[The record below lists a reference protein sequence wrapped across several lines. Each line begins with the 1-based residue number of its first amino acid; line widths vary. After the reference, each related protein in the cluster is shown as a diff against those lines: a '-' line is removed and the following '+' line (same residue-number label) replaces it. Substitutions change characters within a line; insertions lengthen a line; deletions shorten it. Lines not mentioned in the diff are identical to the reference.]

1 MEEKK
6 MRVRKKMATRM
17 MALAMAVCMTVLAVV
32 TNRLPV
38 YAEGGPVL
46 RLHYHRDDGD
56 YAPWRVWFWEEG
68 KEGGDY
74 YFEEEDGDMV
84 ATLDVTPGTTSV
96 GFIVRTEDWA
106 KDYDADQ
113 YIDISEVVSGTVDVY
128 VESGV
133 EGYTK
138 EYGDDTVTG
147 TKLKNAKYN
156 GDGTISVTMTGELT
170 GDLAGVFAVSGKSG
184 DVAVS
189 DVTYADNFVYTVT
202 LAEEL
207 ISTKSYSITYDG
219 TAYEITMPNIYST
232 EEFESAYTYEGDDL
246 GATWTAEK
254 TTFRVWA
261 PTADELVLNLYE
273 SGNSSKSDKI
283 ESIAM
288 TPDVNGTWVA
298 EKEGDLNGTYYT
310 YSVTIDGTTQ
320 EACDPYARTTG
331 VNGKRAMVIDLDSTD
346 PEGWDEDTNPHAGE
360 SINDAVIYEG
370 HIRDLTVDS
379 DSGITNAGKYLGL
392 TETGT
397 TTSSG
402 IATGLDHIKE
412 LGVTHLH
419 ILPMYDFGSVDETYT
434 YANLYNWGYDP
445 VNYNVPEGS
454 YSTDPYNGEV
464 RVSEVKQMVKGLHDN
479 GISVVMDVV
488 YNHVYSASDFCFNK
502 LVPGYFSRVNSDGSY
517 SNGSGCGNDT
527 ASERSMV
534 KKYIVESVNYW
545 ADEYHIDGFRF
556 DLVGLLDVDT
566 INEIV
571 ETVHETHPDVIFY
584 GEGWTLS
591 TNVTKVGV
599 TLATQTNS
607 SETPDFAYFNDTI
620 RDGLKGNVFNETAT
634 GFVSG
639 ATGLETSINNCFLGN
654 DSWCSSPSQT
664 INYVSCHDNNT
675 LFDRLQLSRSDA
687 EFSDLVKMNNLA
699 AAIYLTAEGVPFMQA
714 GEEMLRSKPNGDG
727 TFNSNSYNAGDTVN
741 AIDWSTL
748 EDSAYAAVF
757 DYYKG
762 LIAFRKAHAALRL
775 STAEDVASYVTTL
788 AGLDDQVVGYEIAG
802 GMDGESAEAIYLVF
816 NASEEDKTITL
827 PDGDWNV
834 YINSEK
840 AGTTPLATV
849 SGETTV
855 GAISA
860 LVLVKETGVTVSA
873 EDTAAGDTATDAAS
887 ADNAGTDAAGD
898 AAAADTSATESTGTN
913 AGVIVIICI
922 AAVAVVAAAVF
933 GVRAS
938 KKKQQEK

>member
-1 MEEKK
+1 MKK
-6 MRVRKKMATRM
+6 RIFAF
-17 MALAMAVCMTVLAVV
+17 AMACCMLFLAIAC
-32 TNRLPV
+32 NQLPV
-38 YAEGGPVL
+38 YADGGTVL
-46 RLHYHRDDGD
+46 KLHYHREDGD

-74 YFEEEDGDMV
+74 YFEEEDGEMV
-84 ATLDVTPGTTSV
+84 ATMEVTPGTTSV
-96 GFIVRTEDWA
+96 GFIIRTEDWS

-128 VESGV
+128 VESGT

-138 EYGDDTVTG
+138 EYASDIVTG

-156 GDGTISVTMTGELT
+156 GDGTVSVTMTGELS
-170 GDLAGVFAVSGKSG
+170 GDLADVFAVFGKDSE
-184 DVAVS
+184 VAVS
-189 DVTYADNFVYTVT
+189 DVSYAGDFVYTVT
-202 LAEEL
+202 LADEL
-207 ISTKSYSITYDG
+207 NSARSYSITYDG
-219 TAYEITMPNIYST
+219 TAYEITMPNVYST
-232 EEFESAYTYEGDDL
+232 EEFENAYTYEGTDL
-246 GATWTAEK
+246 GATWTKEK
-254 TTFRVWA
+254 TSFRVWA
-261 PTADELVLNLYE
+261 PTADALVLNLYE
-273 SGNSSKSDKI
+273 SGNSYKNDLI
-283 ESIAM
+283 ESIPM
-288 TPDVNGTWVA
+288 TADVNGTWVA

-346 PEGWDEDTNPHAGE
+346 PEGWEDDVNPHAGE
-360 SINDAVIYEG
+360 SINDAVIYEA
-370 HIRDLTVDS
+370 HIRDLTVDG
-379 DSGITNAGKYLGL
+379 DSGIENAGKYLGL
-392 TETGT
+392 IETGT
-397 TTSSG
+397 TTESG

-584 GEGWTLS
+584 GEGWSLGTD
-591 TNVTKVGV
+591 VTKAGV

-607 SETPDFAYFNDTI
+607 SKTPDFAYFNDTI
-620 RDGLKGNVFNETAT
+620 RDALKGNVFDETAT

-639 ATGLETSINNCFLGN
+639 ATGLETSISKCFLGN
-654 DSWCSSPSQT
+654 DTWCKSPSQT
-664 INYVSCHDNNT
+664 INYASCHDNNT
-675 LFDRLQLSRSDA
+675 LFDRLQLSRPDA
-687 EFSDLVKMNNLA
+687 DFADLVKMNNLA

-714 GEEMLRSKPNGDG
+714 GEEMLRSKQNGDG
-727 TFNSNSYNAGDTVN
+727 TYNSNSYNAGDTVN
-741 AIDWSTL
+741 AIDYSSL
-748 EDSAYAAVF
+748 DDASYAAVF

-775 STAEDVASYVTTL
+775 STAEDVAAHVTTL
-788 AGLDDQVVGYEIAG
+788 GNLDAQMVGYEITG
-802 GMDGESAEAIYLVF
+802 GMEGESAEEIYLVF
-816 NASEEDKTITL
+816 NANAEDKTITL

-840 AGTTPLATV
+840 AGTTPLETI
-849 SGETTV
+849 SGEATV
-855 GAISA
+855 GAVSA
-860 LVLVKETGVTVSA
+860 LVLVKETGVTASVDASETSVTETGSTGEA
-873 EDTAAGDTATDAAS
+873 ASDTASSPQAA
-887 ADNAGTDAAGD
+887 
-898 AAAADTSATESTGTN
+898 
-913 AGVIVIICI
+913 VIVLICI
-922 AAVAVVAAAVF
+922 AAVAVLVAAVF

-938 KKKQQEK
+938 KKKR

>member
-1 MEEKK
+1 
-6 MRVRKKMATRM
+6 MRKRIFAF
-17 MALAMAVCMTVLAVV
+17 AMACCMLFLA
-32 TNRLPV
+32 TACNCRLPV
-38 YAEGGPVL
+38 YADGGTVI

-56 YAPWRVWFWEEG
+56 YDPWRVWFWEEG

-74 YFEEEDGDMV
+74 YFEEEDGEMV
-84 ATLDVTPGTTSV
+84 ATMEVTAGTTSV

-106 KDYDADQ
+106 KDFDGDQ
-113 YIDISEVVSGTVDVY
+113 YIDISEVVSGTVEVY
-128 VESGV
+128 VESGAP
-133 EGYTK
+133 GFTK
-138 EYGDDTVTG
+138 EYAADTVTG
-147 TKLKNAKYN
+147 TKLKSAAYN
-156 GDGTISVTMTGELT
+156 GDGTVSVTMTGELS
-170 GDLAGVFAVSGKSG
+170 GDLASVFVVSGKDG
-184 DVAVS
+184 EVAISDVS
-189 DVTYADNFVYTVT
+189 DAGDFVYTVT

-207 ISTKSYSITYDG
+207 NSARSYSITYDG
-219 TAYEITMPNIYST
+219 TAYDITMPNVYST
-232 EEFESAYTYEGDDL
+232 EEFENAYTYEGTDL

-261 PTADELVLNLYE
+261 PTADEVVLNLYE
-273 SGNSSKSDKI
+273 SGNYNESDLI
-283 ESIAM
+283 ESIPM
-288 TPDVNGTWVA
+288 TADESGTWVA

-310 YSVTIDGTTQ
+310 YSATIDGTTR

-331 VNGKRAMVIDLDSTD
+331 VNGERAMVIDLDSTD
-346 PEGWDEDTNPHAGE
+346 PEGWENDTNPHAGE

-370 HIRDLTVDS
+370 HIRDLTVS
-379 DSGITNAGKYLGL
+379 ADSGIENAGKYLGL

-397 TTSSG
+397 TTESG
-402 IATGLDHIKE
+402 VATGLDHIKE

-419 ILPMYDFGSVDETYT
+419 ILPMYDFGSVDETST
-434 YANLYNWGYDP
+434 DANLYNWGYDP

-502 LVPGYFSRVNSDGSY
+502 LVPGYFSRVNSDGTY

-584 GEGWTLS
+584 GEGWSLS
-591 TNVTKVGV
+591 TDVTKAGV

-607 SETPDFAYFNDTI
+607 SKTPDFAYFNDTI
-620 RDGLKGNVFNETAT
+620 RDGLKGNVFDETAT

-639 ATGLETSINNCFLGN
+639 ATGLEASISKCFLGN
-654 DSWCSSPSQT
+654 DTWCKSPSQT

-675 LFDRLQLSRSDA
+675 LFDRLQLSRPDA
-687 EFSDLVKMNNLA
+687 EFADLVKMNNLA

-727 TFNSNSYNAGDTVN
+727 TYNSNSYNAGDTVN
-741 AIDWSTL
+741 AINYSSL
-748 EDSAYAAVF
+748 EDASYAAVF
-757 DYYKG
+757 EYYKG

-775 STAEDVASYVTTL
+775 STAEDVAAHVTTL
-788 AGLDDQVVGYEIAG
+788 DNLDAQMVGYEITG
-802 GMDGESAEAIYLVF
+802 GMDGESAEEIYLVF
-816 NASEEDKTITL
+816 NANAEDKTITL

-840 AGTTPLATV
+840 AGTTPLETV
-849 SGETTV
+849 SGEAIV

-873 EDTAAGDTATDAAS
+873 DA
-887 ADNAGTDAAGD
+887 
-898 AAAADTSATESTGTN
+898 SATETGSTGET
-913 AGVIVIICI
+913 ASDSAKTSQPAAIAIICI
-922 AAVAVVAAAVF
+922 AAVGAIVAAVF

-938 KKKQQEK
+938 KKKK

>member
-1 MEEKK
+1 MLF
-6 MRVRKKMATRM
+6 
-17 MALAMAVCMTVLAVV
+17 LAIAC
-32 TNRLPV
+32 NCRLPV
-38 YAEGGPVL
+38 YADGGTVI

-56 YAPWRVWFWEEG
+56 YDPWRVWFWEEG

-74 YFEEEDGDMV
+74 YFEEEDGEMV
-84 ATLDVTPGTTSV
+84 ATMDVTPGTTSV

-106 KDYDADQ
+106 KDFDGDQ
-113 YIDISEVVSGTVDVY
+113 YIDISEVVSGTVEVY
-128 VESGV
+128 VESGAP
-133 EGYTK
+133 GFTK
-138 EYGDDTVTG
+138 EYAADIVTG
-147 TKLKNAKYN
+147 TKLKSAAYN
-156 GDGTISVTMTGELT
+156 GDGTVSVTMTGELS
-170 GDLAGVFAVSGKSG
+170 GDLASVFAVSGKDGELAIS
-184 DVAVS
+184 DVS
-189 DVTYADNFVYTVT
+189 DAGDFVYTVT

-207 ISTKSYSITYDG
+207 NSARSYSITYDG
-219 TAYEITMPNIYST
+219 TAYDITMPNVYST
-232 EEFESAYTYEGDDL
+232 EEFENAYTYEGTDL

-261 PTADELVLNLYE
+261 PTADEVVLNLYE
-273 SGNSSKSDKI
+273 SGNSSENDLI
-283 ESIAM
+283 ESIPM
-288 TPDVNGTWVA
+288 TADESGTWVA

-310 YSVTIDGTTQ
+310 YSATIDGTTR

-331 VNGKRAMVIDLDSTD
+331 VNGERAMVIDLDSTD
-346 PEGWDEDTNPHAGE
+346 PEGWEDDTNPHAGE
-360 SINDAVIYEG
+360 SINDAVIYEA
-370 HIRDLTVDS
+370 HIRDLTVS
-379 DSGITNAGKYLGL
+379 GDSGIENAGKYLGL
-392 TETGT
+392 IETGT
-397 TTSSG
+397 TTESG
-402 IATGLDHIKE
+402 VATGLDHIKE

-419 ILPMYDFGSVDETYT
+419 ILPMYDFGSVDETST
-434 YANLYNWGYDP
+434 DANLYNWGYDP

-584 GEGWTLS
+584 GEGWSLS
-591 TNVTKVGV
+591 TDVTKAGV

-607 SETPDFAYFNDTI
+607 SKTPDFAYFNDTI
-620 RDGLKGNVFNETAT
+620 RDGLKGNVFDETAT

-639 ATGLETSINNCFLGN
+639 ATGLEASISKCFLGN
-654 DSWCSSPSQT
+654 DTWCKSPSQT

-675 LFDRLQLSRSDA
+675 LFDRLQLSRPDA
-687 EFSDLVKMNNLA
+687 EFADLVKMNNLA

-727 TFNSNSYNAGDTVN
+727 TYNSNSYNAGDTIN
-741 AIDWSTL
+741 AINYSSLDDAS
-748 EDSAYAAVF
+748 YAAVF
-757 DYYKG
+757 EYYKG

-775 STAEDVASYVTTL
+775 STAEDVAAHVTTL
-788 AGLDDQVVGYEIAG
+788 DNLDAQMVGYEITG
-802 GMDGESAEAIYLVF
+802 GMDGESAEEIYLVF
-816 NASEEDKTITL
+816 NANAEDKTITL

-840 AGTTPLATV
+840 AGTTPLETV
-849 SGETTV
+849 SGEAIV

-860 LVLVKETGVTVSA
+860 LVLVKETGVNVSA
-873 EDTAAGDTATDAAS
+873 DA
-887 ADNAGTDAAGD
+887 
-898 AAAADTSATESTGTN
+898 SATETGSMGET
-913 AGVIVIICI
+913 ASDSAKTPQPAAIAIICI
-922 AAVAVVAAAVF
+922 AAVAAIVAAVF

-938 KKKQQEK
+938 KKKK

>member
-1 MEEKK
+1 MLF
-6 MRVRKKMATRM
+6 
-17 MALAMAVCMTVLAVV
+17 LAIAC
-32 TNRLPV
+32 NQLPV
-38 YAEGGPVL
+38 YADGETVL
-46 RLHYHRDDGD
+46 KLHYHRDDGD
-56 YAPWRVWFWEEG
+56 YDPWRVWFWEEG

-74 YFEEEDGDMV
+74 YFEDEDGEMV
-84 ATLDVTPGTTSV
+84 ATMDVTAGTTSV
-96 GFIVRTEDWA
+96 GFIIRTEDWA
-106 KDYDADQ
+106 KDFDGDQ
-113 YIDISEVVSGTVDVY
+113 YIDISEVVSGTVEVY

-133 EGYTK
+133 EGFTK
-138 EYGDDTVTG
+138 EYAADIVTG
-147 TKLKNAKYN
+147 TKLKSAAYN
-156 GDGTISVTMTGELT
+156 GDGTVSVTMTGELS
-170 GDLAGVFAVSGKSG
+170 GDLASVFAVSGKDG
-184 DVAVS
+184 EVAISDVS
-189 DVTYADNFVYTVT
+189 DAGDFVYTVT

-207 ISTKSYSITYDG
+207 NSARSYSITYDG
-219 TAYEITMPNIYST
+219 TAYDILMPNVYST
-232 EEFESAYTYEGDDL
+232 EEFENAYTYEGTDL

-261 PTADELVLNLYE
+261 PTADEVVLNLYE
-273 SGNSSKSDKI
+273 SGNSSESDLI
-283 ESIAM
+283 ESIPM
-288 TPDVNGTWVA
+288 TADVNGTWVA

-310 YSVTIDGTTQ
+310 YSATIDGTTR

-346 PEGWDEDTNPHAGE
+346 PEGWENDTNPHAGE

-370 HIRDLTVDS
+370 HIRDLTVS
-379 DSGITNAGKYLGL
+379 GDSGIENAGKYLGL
-392 TETGT
+392 IETGT
-397 TTSSG
+397 TTESG
-402 IATGLDHIKE
+402 VATGLDHIKE

-419 ILPMYDFGSVDETYT
+419 ILPMYDFGSVDEMYT

-584 GEGWTLS
+584 GEGWSLS
-591 TNVTKVGV
+591 TDVTKAGV

-607 SETPDFAYFNDTI
+607 SKTPDFAYFNDTI
-620 RDGLKGNVFNETAT
+620 RDGLKGNVFDETAT

-639 ATGLETSINNCFLGN
+639 ATGLEASISKCFLGN
-654 DSWCSSPSQT
+654 DTWCKSPSQT
-664 INYVSCHDNNT
+664 INYASCHDNNT
-675 LFDRLQLSRSDA
+675 LFDRLQLSRPDA
-687 EFSDLVKMNNLA
+687 EFADLVKMNNLA

-727 TFNSNSYNAGDTVN
+727 TYNSNSYNAGDTVN
-741 AIDWSTL
+741 AINYSSLDDAS
-748 EDSAYAAVF
+748 YAAVF
-757 DYYKG
+757 EYYKG

-775 STAEDVASYVTTL
+775 STAEDVAAHVTTL
-788 AGLDDQVVGYEIAG
+788 DNLDAQMVGYEITG
-802 GMDGESAEAIYLVF
+802 GMDGESAEEIYLVF
-816 NASEEDKTITL
+816 NANAEDKTITL

-840 AGTTPLATV
+840 AGTTPLETI
-849 SGETTV
+849 SGEATV

-873 EDTAAGDTATDAAS
+873 DA
-887 ADNAGTDAAGD
+887 
-898 AAAADTSATESTGTN
+898 SATETGSTGET
-913 AGVIVIICI
+913 ASDSAKTSQPAAIAIICI
-922 AAVAVVAAAVF
+922 AAVAAIVAAVF
-933 GVRAS
+933 GVHAS
-938 KKKQQEK
+938 KKKK